1 MSRSKHWAQY
11 LLLGD
16 SLLVLLL
23 STFQHLCVSLSSFRC
38 VNVGV
43 VIESRLV
50 SGQCETAIVLLLSLQ
65 VI

>member
-11 LLLGD
+11 LLLSD
-16 SLLVLLL
+16 SLLVLQL

-38 VNVGV
+38 VNVSV

-50 SGQCETAIVLLLSLQ
+50 LGQCEATMVLLLSLQ